1 MHVTLE
7 KISFSGVLSWC
18 LYHNPNPSATLGK
31 YNNQK
36 IMKRFKFLSI
46 ITLGCALAF
55 MSVPAKAQMSDDAVI
70 AYVKQG
76 MASGKSQNDMVK
88 ELAARGVT
96 RAQAERLKARFD
108 QEQAAQNTAA
118 RTAGVQERQRRL
130 NDGILETEAGDIDV
144 IAAEIVEPG
153 QKRVF
158 GRNIFTSRNLT
169 FAPSANLP
177 TPTNYKLGP
186 GDEVIIDIWGTN
198 QATIRQTIS
207 PEGTINIPDIGVV
220 NLNGMTVKD
229 ADSYMR
235 RKLGQIYSVDGED
248 AKSEIKLTLGNIR
261 TIQVNLMGEVANP
274 GTYYLSSLSNLYHAL
289 HRAGGVSELGS
300 LRDIQLVRNGKK
312 IATVDVYDFILDGKM
327 DGNLI
332 LEEGD
337 IIIVPTYKQ
346 IVDLSGNVKRP
357 MSFELEEGETVED
370 LLRYAGGFTGD
381 AYKENLRMVRQNGKE
396 YQVFTVDQ
404 PDYATFKLMDGDAL
418 AVGAML
424 DRFENKLEIKGAVYR
439 PGTYQLGNG
448 IETVSEL
455 IAKADGLKGDAFT
468 NRALLHREREDL
480 TLEVIPVDIK
490 AVLNGSAPDIRL
502 QKNDVLYIPS
512 VHDLKDLGYI
522 TVGGEV
528 ARPGQFVFAENTTLE
543 DAIMQA
549 GGLLESASTVRIDVS
564 RRIKNPTSTEQSAT
578 IGEVY
583 TFSFKDGYV
592 LDGETGFKLQPYDNV
607 YVRRSPGYVEQTSVT
622 ISGEVIFPGTY
633 VMTQKEERLSDLV
646 GKAGGINNWA
656 YVKGARLLRR
666 MNAEER
672 ARAQAT
678 IEVLDSARDSININ
692 QLDLSTVYTVGID
705 LEKALAAPGG
715 DADLV
720 LREGDQLII
729 PEFTNTV
736 KISGNVFYPNT
747 VTYDSSMTVRDYVM
761 LAGGYGYKSKRSKA
775 YVIYMNG
782 TVAKARKMTTN
793 VVQPG
798 CEIVVPQKRQK
809 ENGLQNFLSI
819 ATTSSSI
826 ATMLATVGN
835 IIMNTTKP

>member
-1 MHVTLE
+1 
-7 KISFSGVLSWC
+7 
-18 LYHNPNPSATLGK
+18 
-31 YNNQK
+31 
-36 IMKRFKFLSI
+36 
-46 ITLGCALAF
+46 
-55 MSVPAKAQMSDDAVI
+55 
-70 AYVKQG
+70 
-76 MASGKSQNDMVK
+76 
-88 ELAARGVT
+88 
-96 RAQAERLKARFD
+96 
-108 QEQAAQNTAA
+108 
-118 RTAGVQERQRRL
+118 
-130 NDGILETEAGDIDV
+130 
-144 IAAEIVEPG
+144 
-153 QKRVF
+153 
-158 GRNIFTSRNLT
+158 
-169 FAPSANLP
+169 
-177 TPTNYKLGP
+177 
-186 GDEVIIDIWGTN
+186 
-198 QATIRQTIS
+198 
-207 PEGTINIPDIGVV
+207 
-220 NLNGMTVKD
+220 
-229 ADSYMR
+229 
-235 RKLGQIYSVDGED
+235 
-248 AKSEIKLTLGNIR
+248 
-261 TIQVNLMGEVANP
+261 
-274 GTYYLSSLSNLYHAL
+274 
-289 HRAGGVSELGS
+289 
-300 LRDIQLVRNGKK
+300 
-312 IATVDVYDFILDGKM
+312 
-327 DGNLI
+327 
-332 LEEGD
+332 
-337 IIIVPTYKQ
+337 
-346 IVDLSGNVKRP
+346 
-357 MSFELEEGETVED
+357 
-370 LLRYAGGFTGD
+370 
-381 AYKENLRMVRQNGKE
+381 
-396 YQVFTVDQ
+396 
-404 PDYATFKLMDGDAL
+404 
-418 AVGAML
+418 
-424 DRFENKLEIKGAVYR
+424 
-439 PGTYQLGNG
+439 
-448 IETVSEL
+448 
-455 IAKADGLKGDAFT
+455 
-468 NRALLHREREDL
+468 
-480 TLEVIPVDIK
+480 
-490 AVLNGSAPDIRL
+490 
-502 QKNDVLYIPS
+502 
-512 VHDLKDLGYI
+512 
-522 TVGGEV
+522 V

-678 IEVLDSARDSININ
+678 IKVLDSARDSININ

-826 ATMLATVGN
+826 ATILATVGN

>member
-1 MHVTLE
+1 MKKVF
-7 KISFSGVLSWC
+7 ISILTIALMV
-18 LYHNPNPSATLGK
+18 
-31 YNNQK
+31 
-36 IMKRFKFLSI
+36 FLS
-46 ITLGCALAF
+46 AEN
-55 MSVPAKAQMSDDAVI
+55 MMAQMTDDAVI
-70 AYVKQG
+70 AYVKEG

-96 RAQAERLKARFD
+96 REQAERLKTRFE
-108 QEQAAQNTAA
+108 QEQSSQNEAA
-118 RTAGVQERQRRL
+118 RVAGVQERQRRT
-130 NDGILETEAGDIDV
+130 NDGLLETEAGDIDV
-144 IAAEIVEPG
+144 IASEIVAPG

-207 PEGTINIPDIGVV
+207 PEGTINIPDIGIV
-220 NLNGMTVKD
+220 NLNGMTVKE

-235 RKLGQIYSVDGED
+235 RKLGQIYSVDGDD

-289 HRAGGVSELGS
+289 HRAGGVSNLGS
-300 LRDIQLVRNGKK
+300 LREIQLVRNGKK
-312 IATVDVYDFILDGKM
+312 VATVDVYDFILDGKM

-337 IIIVPTYKQ
+337 IIIVPPYKQ
-346 IVDLSGNVKRP
+346 IVDLTGNVKRP
-357 MSFELEEGETVED
+357 MSYELEEGETVED
-370 LLRYAGGFTGD
+370 LLKYAGGFTGD

-396 YQVFTVDQ
+396 YQVFTIDS
-404 PDYATFKLMDGDAL
+404 PEYATFVLMDGDAL

-448 IETVSEL
+448 IETVSQL

-468 NRALLHREREDL
+468 NRALIHREREDL
-480 TLEVIPVDIK
+480 TLEVIPIDIK
-490 AVLNGSAPDIRL
+490 SVLNGTAEDIRL
-502 QKNDVLYIPS
+502 QNNDVLYIPS
-512 VHDLKDLGYI
+512 IHDLKDLGYI

-528 ARPGQFVFAENTTLE
+528 AKPGQFVYAENTTLE
-543 DAIMQA
+543 DIIMQA

-564 RRIKNPTSTEQSAT
+564 RRIKNPTSTEQSET

-592 LDGETGFKLQPYDNV
+592 LDGEAGFKLEPYDNV
-607 YVRRSPGYVEQTSVT
+607 YVRRSPGYVEQSFVT
-622 ISGEVIFPGTY
+622 ITGEVVFPGSY

-646 GKAGGINNWA
+646 KKAGGLNNWA
-656 YVKGARLLRR
+656 YVKGARLLRQ
-666 MNAEER
+666 MNDEEN
-672 ARAQAT
+672 ARLQTTVA
-678 IEVLDSARDSININ
+678 ILDSARDSINVSS
-692 QLDLSTVYTVGID
+692 LDFSNVFAVGID
-705 LEKALAAPGG
+705 LEKALANPGS
-715 DADLV
+715 DLDLV
-720 LREGDQLII
+720 LREGDRLII
-729 PEFTNTV
+729 PEYSNTV
-736 KISGNVFYPNT
+736 KISGNVLYPNV
-747 VTYDSSMTVRDYVM
+747 VTYDPTMTVRDYVNQ
-761 LAGGYGYKSKRSKA
+761 AGGYGYKSKKSKA

-782 TVAKARKMTTN
+782 TVAKARKLSTN

-798 CEIVVPQKRQK
+798 CEIVIPQKRT
-809 ENGLQNFLSI
+809 NPANLQNILGV
-819 ATTSSSI
+819 ATTSASLAS
-826 ATMLATVGN
+826 MLATVGN
-835 IIMNTTKP
+835 IIMNAKP